1 MNKKTNKKIEKI
13 LLGLAVGSVVISFAE
28 GLLFYNSESYP
39 NLLIRWMLIV
49 KNTIKAFTFSSSIDI
64 KDVAKMLQE
73 STSVLE
79 IVINYIYLVM
89 IFIAPYCTL
98 SFLYEVLKK
107 VFRFR
112 KKHHFKKHKGII
124 IFGYNEEVKMLLKD
138 YSEQKKRKKND
149 SKQKEW
155 LSQYRI
161 HVVSEKISEDEE
173 VQLLKDN
180 ITVHKIDCLKL
191 SKDQLAYFFAQMKSK
206 LAKEIIL
213 FEESSARNFS
223 LYKMFHEEK
232 EITELKDDV
241 KFFCRCENESIQT
254 LMEDFHDNESEFDME
269 IISIPGLRVKKTLEE
284 NPLHDFYLSKPEIP
298 TEEWHLHLLIVG
310 FGKLGQQMLLQSMNQ
325 GVVSSSNQILVDV
338 VDYDIE
344 KKFSI
349 FANIFHERYV
359 QIDKN
364 EICIP
369 TEKADGEF
377 RVRFHQ
383 MDIRYKQ
390 FSNMLGKYGSD
401 ENGGRYTYAAIC
413 IEDEEVGIH
422 CLTQIQRYLR
432 EHNQE
437 REDTRIVIRMEM
449 DNYMK
454 EYLNQN
460 NKSFRNVAAFEES
473 RDVITLEELI
483 HDKLDEDA
491 KEFHRIYSNINIVNA
506 VARNSLSQDKDA
518 KKVTDKELQ
527 KERAKLWHKLKL
539 FRRDSNRALI
549 QHDKIKEIVWAK
561 LMANKN
567 SKEEL
572 EYLFGRNGRLLKF
585 HKNVWVCEDEDKFV
599 ENQSNRELYPAVSEM
614 SRMEHR
620 RWCYFMASRGWRNI
634 EPEDRGKDK
643 ETLDAEK
650 KNVCLCPWDELV
662 KVRKDTCKYDLMW
675 LLKKLINVTTS
686 KKDNN

>member
-1 MNKKTNKKIEKI
+1 MNKKTNKKIEKL
-13 LLGLAVGSVVISFAE
+13 LLGLAVGSVIISFAE
-28 GLLFYNSESYP
+28 GLLFYSAQSYP
-39 NLLIRWMLIV
+39 NVLIRWMLIV

-73 STSVLE
+73 STSILE

-98 SFLYEVLKK
+98 SFIYEVLKK

-112 KKHHFKKHKGII
+112 KKHQFKKHKGII
-124 IFGYNEEVKMLLKD
+124 IFGYNDEVKMLLKD
-138 YSEQKKRKKND
+138 CSEQNKKKKDNP
-149 SKQKEW
+149 KQKEW
-155 LSQYRI
+155 LRQYRI
-161 HVVSEKISEDEE
+161 HVVAEKISEDEE

-191 SKDQLAYFFAQMKSK
+191 SKDQLTYFFAQMKSK
-206 LAKEIIL
+206 LVENIIL

-232 EITELKDDV
+232 EIAELKDDV
-241 KFFCRCENESIQT
+241 KFFCRCENESIQI

-284 NPLHDFYLSKPEIP
+284 NPFHNFYLSKSEIP
-298 TEEWHLHLLIVG
+298 IEKWELHLLIVG
-310 FGKLGQQMLLQSMNQ
+310 FGKLGQQMLLQAMNQ
-325 GVVSSSNQILVDV
+325 GVVSSSNKILIDV
-338 VDYDIE
+338 VDFDIE

-349 FANIFHERYV
+349 FANTFHESYV
-359 QIDKN
+359 QIEKN
-364 EICIP
+364 EICIWSD
-369 TEKADGEF
+369 KADGEF

-390 FSNMLGKYGSD
+390 FFQMLEKYGSD
-401 ENGGRYTYAAIC
+401 KNGGRYTYAAIC

-437 REDTRIVIRMEM
+437 TEDTRIVIRMEM

-454 EYLNQN
+454 EYLNRN
-460 NKSFRNVAAFEES
+460 DMSFRNVAAFAENRE
-473 RDVITLEELI
+473 VITLEELI

-506 VARNSLSQDKDA
+506 MNTESLSQDES
-518 KKVTDKELQ
+518 TEELKEEDLQ
-527 KERAKLWHKLKL
+527 KERAKLWYKLKL
-539 FRRDSNRALI
+539 FRRDSNRALV
-549 QHDKIKEIVWAK
+549 QHDKIKEVAWAK
-561 LMANKN
+561 LMVNKD

-572 EYLFGRNGRLLKF
+572 ESLFGENGKLLKA
-585 HKNVWVCEDEDKFV
+585 HGNVWICEDEERFV

-643 ETLDAEK
+643 EILDAEK
-650 KNVCLCPWDELV
+650 KNVCLCPWDELIKV
-662 KVRKDTCKYDLMW
+662 KKDTCKYDLMW
-675 LLKKLINVTTS
+675 LLKKIN
-686 KKDNN
+686 